1 MKIARVLLDRPPFDA
16 AGRGW
21 KPGGVWPAR
30 WVTARGVAAEGGPQ
44 VMWFS
49 LQSPGGRARVHVSGD
64 QRYEL
69 FVGGERVGGGPE
81 AGDERRWRF
90 DSYDVDLPAGTR
102 VRARVWWLGHAAPLA
117 WHGVRP
123 AFLLAAEGG
132 EGGEGWN
139 TGSADW
145 LAQATPVA
153 AVVDSATFGA
163 GGYLDRV
170 PAGAL
175 WPDESAWTP
184 ATVVPRA
191 VGQALEHAA
200 GQAINAGDERNTASP
215 RRLIPAML
223 PAMRREALAGRVVHC
238 DGDPDAAVDPAS
250 NRPGR
255 AAAWQAL
262 LDGGGPLES
271 SGVERVLIDFGGH
284 ACAWP
289 TVAATGH
296 GTVAVRW
303 GETLYD
309 GDGRHWA
316 GLPKGDRGATGG
328 KRFFG
333 VGDLFQ
339 AGDGREATPPTW
351 RAGRY
356 AQVEVRP
363 ESAAAA
369 AASGVGEVRVDRLAF
384 EATGYPHEFEGTF
397 DVADGPGPLLA
408 RLDPICRRTLSA
420 CSHDT
425 YMDTPFYE
433 RLQYVGDTRI
443 QALLTYALTRDDRLP
458 RQAILA
464 FDDSRRTDGLTRS
477 RWPSSEDQCIPPF
490 SLWWVAMVHDHALW
504 RDDAAFVKGRMN
516 GVRAVLDAW
525 LDGPPAGWMFC
536 DWVPSWD
543 AGVPPDG
550 GAIFAAH
557 LCGVLRLAAEL
568 EREYGRHAFADLYLH
583 EAKRRAADL
592 VGRHWNGTLFDVAGT
607 RCEQAQILALLS
619 PDVVDAMPP
628 GAADGLW
635 RTLRDGNFDA
645 VASVYF
651 SHYLF
656 DLCHHRRDLTP
667 MTRRLSLWRDML
679 DAGCRTTVEG
689 PDPSRS
695 DCHAWSA
702 HPTLHAI
709 TTVLGVRPVGFG
721 FERAIVAPL
730 ARGRCEVPHPS
741 GTIRVEATGRG
752 RVRVEAPAGV
762 AIEVDDAAL
771 PA

>member
-1 MKIARVLLDRPPFDA
+1 MSVARVLLDRPPFDSP
-16 AGRGW
+16 GRGW
-21 KPGGVWPAR
+21 RPGGVWPAR
-30 WVTARGVAAEGGPQ
+30 WVTARGLNAGSGPH
-44 VMWFS
+44 VLWFS
-49 LQSPGGRARVHVSGD
+49 LDAPGGRARLHVSADG
-64 QRYEL
+64 RYEL
-69 FVGGERVGGGPE
+69 FVEDGRVGGGPE
-81 AGDERRWRF
+81 AGDSRRWRF

-132 EGGEGWN
+132 DGWD

-145 LAQATPVA
+145 RVQATPVA
-153 AVVDSATFGA
+153 ARVDPVTFGA
-163 GGYLDRV
+163 GGYLDGV
-170 PAGAL
+170 PAGDL

-184 ATVVPRA
+184 ATVVPQA
-191 VGQALEHAA
+191 VGQAIEHAA
-200 GQAINAGDERNTASP
+200 GQAINAGDERNTAGP
-215 RRLIPAML
+215 WRLVPAML
-223 PAMRREALAGRVVHC
+223 PAMRREAMTGRVVHC
-238 DGDPDAAVDPAS
+238 DGEPDAAVDPADH
-250 NRPGR
+250 RPDR

-262 LDGGGPLES
+262 LDGGDQSIEVDGA
-271 SGVERVLIDFGGH
+271 ERVLIDFGGH

-289 TVAATGH
+289 AVAATGR
-296 GTVAVRW
+296 GTVVVRW

-333 VGDLFQ
+333 VGDTFV
-339 AGDGREATPPTW
+339 AGDGREASPPTW

-356 AQVEVRP
+356 VQVEVRP
-363 ESAAAA
+363 EP
-369 AASGVGEVRVDRLAF
+369 AASGVRVDRLAF
-384 EATGYPHEFEGTF
+384 EATGYPHDFEGAF
-397 DVADGPGPLLA
+397 DVADAPGPLLGE
-408 RLDPICRRTLSA
+408 LDPICRRTLSA

-464 FDDSRRTDGLTRS
+464 FDHSRRPDGLTRS
-477 RWPSSEDQCIPPF
+477 RWPSAEDQCIPPF
-490 SLWWVAMVHDHALW
+490 SLWWVAMVHDFAAW
-504 RDDAAFVKGRMN
+504 RDDAAFVRARLH
-516 GVRAVLDAW
+516 GVRAVVDAW

-550 GAIFAAH
+550 GAAIFAAH

-568 EREYGRHAFADLYLH
+568 ERAYGRDAYADLYLA
-583 EAKRRAADL
+583 EAGRRAADL
-592 VGRHWNGTLFDVAGT
+592 VDRHWNGTLFDVAGT

-619 PDVVDAMPP
+619 PDVVAAMPP

-635 RTLRDGNFDA
+635 RTLCDGTFDA
-645 VASVYF
+645 TASVYF
-651 SHYLF
+651 AHYLF
-656 DLCHHRRDLTP
+656 DLCHQRRDLAP

-679 DAGCRTTVEG
+679 ANGCQTTVEG

-721 FERAIVAPL
+721 FGRAIVAPL
-730 ARGRCEVPHPS
+730 ARGRCEVPHPR
-741 GTIRVEATGRG
+741 GTIRVEALGRG

-762 AIEVDDAAL
+762 AVEVDDAAL